1 MKKIFLILILIF
13 TFSCNVSKE
22 EKDKRVLLNEV
33 KKINK
38 NRNPTKEQINI
49 LLEKSKELYQN
60 GDEKTAK
67 QVWENLEEYT
77 SEATLY
83 LADYYDNNKDEI
95 NYEKY
100 LLKAAEKENETAMF
114 NLGGLY
120 QKRGNTEK
128 MLKWYTKVIEKD
140 GKNSAIVMTNLGN
153 YYDLEGQKDKMLEW
167 YKKAAE
173 KGSMEAMNNLGVYY
187 SENNQEKEMLFWYKK
202 ALEKDENI
210 RTLNN
215 FKKGNLKEAEK
226 WYKRSADK
234 GSIEAMNDLGV
245 IYDSQKRYELAIK
258 MFLKA
263 AENGDEDAVLN
274 IGLMYEDR
282 DMYNEAKEWYKKF
295 AELGNQKAL
304 KKYNELKDKY

>member
-215 FKKGNLKEAEK
+215 LASHYFKKGNLKEAEK

-234 GSIEAMNDLGV
+234 GSIESMNDLGV

-274 IGLMYEDR
+274 IG
-282 DMYNEAKEWYKKF
+282 
-295 AELGNQKAL
+295 
-304 KKYNELKDKY
+304 

>member
-67 QVWENLEEYT
+67 QVCENLEEYT

-100 LLKAAEKENETAMF
+100 LLKAAEK
-114 NLGGLY
+114 
-120 QKRGNTEK
+120 
-128 MLKWYTKVIEKD
+128 
-140 GKNSAIVMTNLGN
+140 
-153 YYDLEGQKDKMLEW
+153 
-167 YKKAAE
+167 
-173 KGSMEAMNNLGVYY
+173 
-187 SENNQEKEMLFWYKK
+187 
-202 ALEKDENI
+202 
-210 RTLNN
+210 
-215 FKKGNLKEAEK
+215 
-226 WYKRSADK
+226 
-234 GSIEAMNDLGV
+234 
-245 IYDSQKRYELAIK
+245 
-258 MFLKA
+258 
-263 AENGDEDAVLN
+263 
-274 IGLMYEDR
+274 
-282 DMYNEAKEWYKKF
+282 
-295 AELGNQKAL
+295 
-304 KKYNELKDKY
+304 